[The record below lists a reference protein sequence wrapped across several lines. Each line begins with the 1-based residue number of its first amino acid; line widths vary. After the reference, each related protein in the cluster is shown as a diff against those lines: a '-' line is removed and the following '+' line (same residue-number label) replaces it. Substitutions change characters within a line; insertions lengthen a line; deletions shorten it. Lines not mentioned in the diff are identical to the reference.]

1 MSDSLE
7 PPHVLVVDDDPHVRE
22 ALGDALS
29 ALDQY
34 RVDRAPDGLAA
45 LKILDNHRVDAIV
58 LDLTM
63 PRLDGSALCRRL
75 RAAGDATPI
84 LILTAR
90 DTTADRIQGLDAGA
104 DDYLGKPYDL
114 GELRARVRA
123 LLRRAPTRAPEDPT
137 GITLADL
144 LLNPG
149 SRQATRNGTV
159 VTQFTMTEFAVLE
172 LLARNTGLVLSR
184 DTIAE
189 RVWGG
194 TLPQTSNA
202 IDVYIRYLRQ
212 KLDSAGCPPLIH
224 TVRGVGYQIR
234 IP

>member
-7 PPHVLVVDDDPHVRE
+7 APRVLVVDDDPNVRE

-29 ALDQY
+29 ALDHY
-34 RVDRAPDGLAA
+34 RVERAADGLAA
-45 LKILDNHRVDAIV
+45 LKILDNHRVDAVV

-75 RAAGDATPI
+75 RAAGDSTPI

-90 DTTADRIQGLDAGA
+90 DTTADRIQGLDDGA

-123 LLRRAPTRAPEDPT
+123 LLRRAPNRTPEDPSSIEL
-137 GITLADL
+137 GDL
-144 LLNPG
+144 LLNPQ
-149 SRQATRNGTV
+149 SRQATRAGAV
-159 VTQFTMTEFAVLE
+159 IIQFTMTEFAVLE

-212 KLDSAGCPPLIH
+212 KLDAAECPPLIH
-224 TVRGVGYQIR
+224 TVRGVGYQVR
-234 IP
+234 VP

>member
-1 MSDSLE
+1 MSDLLE
-7 PPHVLVVDDDPHVRE
+7 APRVLVVDDDPNVRD

-29 ALDQY
+29 ALDRYQ
-34 RVDRAPDGLAA
+34 VERAADGLAA
-45 LKILDNHRVDAIV
+45 WRILEDGPVDAIV
-58 LDLTM
+58 LDLSM

-84 LILTAR
+84 LILTAH

-123 LLRRAPTRAPEDPT
+123 LLRRAQHRAP
-137 GITLADL
+137 ADSADVELGPL
-144 LLNPG
+144 LLHAH
-149 SRQATRNGTV
+149 SRQATRAGAV
-159 VTQFTMTEFAVLE
+159 VAQFTMTEFAVLD

-194 TLPQTSNA
+194 ALPQTSNA
-202 IDVYIRYLRQ
+202 IDVYIRYLRR
-212 KLDSAGCPPLIH
+212 KLDAAGCPGVIH
-224 TVRGVGYQIR
+224 TVRGIGYQVR
-234 IP
+234 TS

>member
-7 PPHVLVVDDDPHVRE
+7 SPRVLVVDDDPNVRE
-22 ALGDALS
+22 ALGDALA
-29 ALDQY
+29 ALDGY
-34 RVDRAPDGLAA
+34 RVERAADGLAA
-45 LKILDNHRVDAIV
+45 LQLLDRRRADAIV

-123 LLRRAPTRAPEDPT
+123 LLRRAPTRTPEDPS
-137 GITLADL
+137 GIDL
-144 LLNPG
+144 GDLHLDPHA
-149 SRQATRNGTV
+149 RQATRDGAV
-159 VTQFTMTEFAVLE
+159 VAQFTMTEFAVLE

-184 DTIAE
+184 DTIAD

-212 KLDSAGCPPLIH
+212 KLDAAACPPLIH

-234 IP
+234 VP